1 MTDEYE
7 WPGRLIYNPGKGTL
21 TWRREIMAK
30 YEQASPKCNY
40 DKAAKAGNMK
50 VMDGIK
56 QKPEARDMHV
66 PVKMYKPEQISN
78 K

>member
-1 MTDEYE
+1 
-7 WPGRLIYNPGKGTL
+7 
-21 TWRREIMAK
+21 MAK
-30 YEQASPKCNY
+30 HQQASPKCNY
-40 DKAAKAGNMK
+40 DKAAKPSNMK

-66 PVKMYKPEQISN
+66 PTKMYKPEQISN